1 MAVMF
6 VCAPLR
12 RGKSTFATRW
22 ALVRLAWQA
31 RRRKKKP
38 GFVGQVFS
46 NYPIFSR
53 KTNSFAKQLVEN
65 FELLPIFDSMIVID
79 EAHRYYNS
87 RNIATFYSWK
97 HDFFA
102 YSGQRGND
110 IILVSHDPGRVDTV
124 VRELADA
131 FFRVYNYS
139 ILGFPLIFFI
149 DEYST
154 ESDYNK
160 RTNRITHM
168 WFLFSFTVARAYN
181 THQFRNQPDEIPI
194 FPDWGEKLTDEQKAA
209 LMRPGPVREFLA
221 ALSSG
226 LASALSRVL
235 SLFRKKPSVQSDDYD
250 ESIFLQNQEFDDA

>member
-1 MAVMF
+1 
-6 VCAPLR
+6 
-12 RGKSTFATRW
+12 
-22 ALVRLAWQA
+22 
-31 RRRKKKP
+31 
-38 GFVGQVFS
+38 
-46 NYPIFSR
+46 
-53 KTNSFAKQLVEN
+53 
-65 FELLPIFDSMIVID
+65 MIVID

-87 RNIATFYSWK
+87 RSIATFYSWK

-110 IILVSHDPGRVDTV
+110 IILISHDPGRVDTV

-154 ESDYNK
+154 EYDYLR
-160 RTNRITHM
+160 RTNRISHM
-168 WFLFSFTVARAYN
+168 WFFFSFTVARAYN

-194 FPDWGEKLTDEQKAA
+194 FPDWGQKLTDDQMSA

-221 ALSSG
+221 ALSSRITA
-226 LASALSRVL
+226 LLSRVF
-235 SLFRKKPSVQSDDYD
+235 SLLRRRPAVQPEDLEDNLLNSQ
-250 ESIFLQNQEFDDA
+250 EQNND

>member
-1 MAVMF
+1 MF

-12 RGKSTFATRW
+12 RGKTLFATRW

-46 NYPIFSR
+46 NYPIFCR
-53 KTNSFAKQLVEN
+53 KTGSFTKQLVEN
-65 FELLPIFDSMIVID
+65 FELLPIFDSLIVVD

-139 ILGFPLIFFI
+139 IFGFPIIFFV

-160 RTNRITHM
+160 RTNRISHM
-168 WFLFSFTVARAYN
+168 WFFFSFTVARAYD
-181 THQFRNQPDEIPI
+181 TRQFRNQPEDIPI
-194 FPDWGEKLTDEQKAA
+194 FPDWGENLTDDQMAK

-221 ALSSG
+221 ALSSRITS
-226 LASALSRVL
+226 LVSRVSSML
-235 SLFRKKPSVQSDDYD
+235 HRRPAVQPEDLEDNLLNS
-250 ESIFLQNQEFDDA
+250 QEINND